1 MKFRHVVPA
10 LFSIAL
16 LVSAQAYAGATKYL
30 PANASDVLALL
41 PAPPPAGSSEDQA
54 ELDATFRVH
63 STCSPEQLA
72 RSKDENKLTIFHF
85 SPVIGPWFQ
94 PGKFPK
100 TEALFKEV
108 EAEAKVMSNQGKAQW
123 KRLRPYNADP
133 ERFPRAIEHEAKT
146 SYSYPSGHSTR
157 GNVFAYLLA
166 ELFPEKREALLEK
179 GRDCGWLRVQGG
191 VHYPDDVFAGRVL
204 GQALAKTF
212 LSSQIFQRDLAEA
225 KAELAAARP

>member
-1 MKFRHVVPA
+1 MKFRHVASV
-10 LFSIAL
+10 LLSIAL
-16 LVSAQAYAGATKYL
+16 LVSARAYAGDAKYL
-30 PANASDVLALL
+30 PANTPDVLSLL
-41 PAPPPAGSSEDQA
+41 PAPPAAGSPEDQV
-54 ELDATFRVH
+54 ELDTTFRVH
-63 STCSPEQLA
+63 STCTPEQLA

-85 SPVIGPWFQ
+85 SPAIGPWFQ

-100 TEALFKEV
+100 TEALFIEV
-108 EAEAKVMSNQGKAQW
+108 EAEAKVLSNLGKAHW

-157 GNVFAYLLA
+157 GTVFAYLLA
-166 ELFPEKREALLEK
+166 ELFPEKREGLLEK

-204 GQALAKTF
+204 GQAIAKAI
-212 LSSQIFQRDLAEA
+212 LSSPDFQHDFAEA
-225 KAELAAARP
+225 KAELKAGRL